1 MALIVPSNK
10 NDSQL
15 DIETKKV
22 ARKILYLSKEIAEND
37 KLEDKQWEYI
47 FKAVKSKKWENI
59 KSHINDS
66 IKTYNN
72 WNEHKTIKWTDKDA
86 QKQLDG
92 LKKIGAYLKAQ
103 QELIDSNNED
113 LLDLN

>member
-15 DIETKKV
+15 DIETKKI
-22 ARKILYLSKEIAEND
+22 ARKILFLSKEISEKN

-47 FKAVKSKKWENI
+47 FKAVKSTKWGKI
-59 KSHINDS
+59 KSHIDDS
-66 IKTYNN
+66 ISTYNN

-92 LKKIGAYLKAQ
+92 LKKIGEVLKSK
-103 QELIDSNNED
+103 QEFLDSETNGFIC
-113 LLDLN
+113 

>member
-22 ARKILYLSKEIAEND
+22 ARRILYLSKEIAEKDN
-37 KLEDKQWEYI
+37 LEDKQWEFI
-47 FKAVKSKKWENI
+47 FKAVKSKKWGHI
-59 KSHINDS
+59 KSHIDDS
-66 IKTYNN
+66 IKTYKN

-86 QKQLDG
+86 QKQLEG

-103 QELIDSNNED
+103 QELADSESVD
-113 LLDLN
+113 LLG